1 MQANFS
7 DKNKSHLIKL
17 TENKKTKARRR
28 LIGSVFLLIIALI
41 ILVKV
46 TSRVTPID
54 QVKKPVSVEI
64 KNTSPVASKPIA
76 IQVVAASA
84 PIIAASAPS
93 KMRSSTPVAMP
104 IKASSPVIASTP
116 SRSNQPVKILN
127 TETKNT
133 EVQALKP
140 RIITDTPKTTLS
152 PEDILN
158 GQSKASVKPRYYVQ
172 LIASSDKN
180 KLIQM
185 QDTFANKGI
194 KTIIQS
200 VDTPKGTVYRL
211 RSGPFN
217 NQTDA
222 ERMLKDINSS
232 DD

>member
-1 MQANFS
+1 MQTNFS

-28 LIGSVFLLIIALI
+28 LIGSIFLLILALI

-54 QVKKPVSVEI
+54 QVKKSLSVEI
-64 KNTSPVASKPIA
+64 KNTNPVASKPMA
-76 IQVVAASA
+76 SQVVTASS
-84 PIIAASAPS
+84 PIIAAPAPS
-93 KMRSSTPVAMP
+93 KEISSTPVAVP
-104 IKASSPVIASTP
+104 IKASSPVVASSP
-116 SRSNQPVKILN
+116 SKANPPVKILN
-127 TETKNT
+127 TDTKNT
-133 EVQALKP
+133 APQTLKP
-140 RIITDTPKTTLS
+140 RIVTDTPKTTLS

-158 GQSKASVKPRYYVQ
+158 GQSKSSSKPRYYVQ

-185 QDTFANKGI
+185 QDTFANEGI

-211 RSGPFN
+211 RAGPFS
-217 NQTDA
+217 NQNDA
-222 ERMLKDINSS
+222 ERMLKNINSS
-232 DD
+232 GD

>member
-28 LIGSVFLLIIALI
+28 IIGSVFLLIIALI

-76 IQVVAASA
+76 SQVVAAST

-93 KMRSSTPVAMP
+93 KMISSTPVAMP

-116 SRSNQPVKILN
+116 SRSNQPVNILN

-140 RIITDTPKTTLS
+140 RIVTDTPKTTLS

-211 RSGPFN
+211 RSGPFS